1 MGAETVEDEDVASSA
16 LSRGRHFP
24 WLEFGAGVVYAA
36 GLLAYTVAYGAPLKT
51 LKIFVAI
58 MVGLLVPMI
67 RNPRR
72 WVRGVLRDW
81 LPLLVVLFSY
91 DVLRGRADNVN
102 TVVHYEPQLGID
114 KLLGGGEP
122 LSSVLQDQF
131 WKGTPSWYDHVVS
144 TVYLSHF
151 CVTLIVL
158 AVLWV
163 VREDVFRRF
172 RNVVLTVV
180 LAAFATYFI
189 YPAAPPWLAAYTDR
203 APPIVRTVGLT
214 LHAKALG
221 ASPVLPGHGP
231 ALANPVAALPSL
243 HGALPLLL
251 ALFFWRRVRK
261 ALRAVLVL
269 YPLAMAFVLIYG
281 GEHYAFDIVMGWAYV
296 VAAYLVWTRI
306 WRRADRRA
314 VTAEGSDVQQLGQ
327 PVG

>member
-1 MGAETVEDEDVASSA
+1 MQAETRGERRWA
-16 LSRGRHFP
+16 LP
-24 WLEFGAGVVYAA
+24 WLEICAGVVYAA
-36 GLLAYTVAYGAPLKT
+36 GLLAYTAEYGAPLKT

-58 MVGLLVPMI
+58 MIGLLVPTI
-67 RNPRR
+67 RHPRR
-72 WVRGVLRDW
+72 WLRGVVRDW

-91 DVLRGRADNVN
+91 DVLRGRADDVN

-114 KLLGGGEP
+114 KLLGGGRP
-122 LSSVLQDQF
+122 LSAVLQDAL

-144 TVYLSHF
+144 TIYLSHF
-151 CVTLIVL
+151 CVTLVVL

-163 VREDVFRRF
+163 ARDAVFRRF
-172 RNVVLTVV
+172 RNIVLTVV
-180 LAAFATYFI
+180 LASFATYFV

-203 APPIVRTVGLT
+203 APEIVRTVGLT
-214 LHAKALG
+214 LHAKALA

-251 ALFFWRRVRK
+251 ALFFWGRVRP
-261 ALRAVLVL
+261 ALRVLLAL

-281 GEHYAFDIVMGWAYV
+281 GEHYVFDIALGWLYV
-296 VAAYLVWTRI
+296 GVAYLVWSRL
-306 WRRADRRA
+306 WRRADERRA
-314 VTAEGSDVQQLGQ
+314 DAAGSVREQLGE